1 LAEEAKPEEGKKEEK
16 AKKAKKAEKAEKA
29 KPAEPEAKES
39 KPEAKEEAKPEAA
52 VDGAAEAKAASK
64 PKAKA
69 KAKKTYFWGTGR
81 RKTAVARVRI
91 RPGSGLFQVNGKE
104 LKEYFV
110 IERLR
115 AHASAP
121 LTATSTAGKVD
132 VFVNVHGGGPT
143 GQAGAT
149 IMGVARALMK
159 MDEGLSPA
167 LRAKG
172 FLTRDARKVE
182 RKKYGRR
189 GARRSFQFSKR

>member
-1 LAEEAKPEEGKKEEK
+1 MAEEAKPEEGKKEEK
-16 AKKAKKAEKAEKA
+16 AEKAEK
-29 KPAEPEAKES
+29 AEPEAKES
-39 KPEAKEEAKPEAA
+39 KPEANEESKPEAA
-52 VDGAAEAKAASK
+52 ADGEAEAKAAPK
-64 PKAKA
+64 PKP

-91 RPGSGLFQVNGKE
+91 RPGSGVFQVNGKE
-104 LKEYFV
+104 LKEYFG